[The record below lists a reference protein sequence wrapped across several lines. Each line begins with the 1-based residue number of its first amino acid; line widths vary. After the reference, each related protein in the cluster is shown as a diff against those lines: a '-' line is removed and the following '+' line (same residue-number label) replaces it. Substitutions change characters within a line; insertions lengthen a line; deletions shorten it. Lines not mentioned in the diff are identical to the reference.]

1 MVLNIL
7 FSIRTS
13 LNLISD
19 TVTRNKKQAAV
30 IINNGIRILTS
41 MLGAESFEIEAGWCK
56 VFHQSTENL
65 IIGILIKPIIA
76 RAADIFEASSLFD
89 IACQRKI

>member
-1 MVLNIL
+1 M
-7 FSIRTS
+7 SI
-13 LNLISD
+13 LIS
-19 TVTRNKKQAAV
+19 
-30 IINNGIRILTS
+30 IL
-41 MLGAESFEIEAGWCK
+41 GVESFEIEAGWCK

-76 RAADIFEASSLFD
+76 SAADIFEASSLFD